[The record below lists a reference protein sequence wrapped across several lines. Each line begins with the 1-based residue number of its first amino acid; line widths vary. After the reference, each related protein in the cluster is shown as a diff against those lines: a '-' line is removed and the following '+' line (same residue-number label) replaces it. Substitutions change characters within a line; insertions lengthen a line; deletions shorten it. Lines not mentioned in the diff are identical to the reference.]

1 MTNKEFDELEPV
13 ITYDDWEASVDEDG
27 NYYVRVCDDDV
38 IYEVELV
45 RKEESNWE
53 DGEDT
58 VDFGGDFDGESDD
71 MQWVM
76 SFVIKGEAK

>member
-1 MTNKEFDELEPV
+1 MTNEEFEALEPV

-27 NYYVRVCDDDV
+27 NYFVRVVDEDV
-38 IYEVELV
+38 IYAVELV
-45 RKEESNWE
+45 RKEESNWD
-53 DGEDT
+53 DGEDV

-76 SFVIKGEAK
+76 SFNIKEEA